1 MVESRW
7 LRWIGPGVV
16 AIGAVGL
23 VASATAGAAVRP
35 WAPRACAGP
44 PGAIAA
50 AAGGARPADLGDL
63 ASVPWFRQDPVVD
76 GAGDAARPAR
86 RDRPRRGLGWS
97 GPWTCPPN
105 RSPPGR
111 SAVIVLVGSDD
122 GTASRLVAVD
132 VAGGCSWPIAEE
144 RDVIRRATVD
154 PTGTSIIEMRVDRV
168 SRADR
173 RDLAPADRRPGR
185 SSPDPRSHRRP
196 TVGSAAPGRP
206 SSRGRSRATGSPSS
220 RAGRS
225 PAGRASCLWTGRPSL
240 RPRRCSTRRTS
251 GSSSAWTATT
261 S

>member
-50 AAGGARPADLGDL
+50 AARRRASGGSPGPRERAV
-63 ASVPWFRQDPVVD
+63 VPPGSGGRRRRRS
-76 GAGDAARPAR
+76 ARPAR
-86 RDRPRRGLGWS
+86 RDRPRRGPA
-97 GPWTCPPN
+97 GPVHGPARRD

-111 SAVIVLVGSDD
+111 SAGS
-122 GTASRLVAVD
+122 
-132 VAGGCSWPIAEE
+132 SWS
-144 RDVIRRATVD
+144 D
-154 PTGTSIIEMRVDRV
+154 PMTGRHPGSWRWTS
-168 SRADR
+168 
-173 RDLAPADRRPGR
+173 PAAAPGR
-185 SSPDPRSHRRP
+185 SRRSATSSGGRPSTRPGHRSSRCAWIGSAVRTTGSGSGRSTAEPELAGSSIPSPP

-206 SSRGRSRATGSPSS
+206 SSRGRWRATGSPSS

-225 PAGRASCLWTGRPSL
+225 PAGRGSCRWTARPSERL
-240 RPRRCSTRRTS
+240 RRCSTRRTS
-251 GSSSAWTATT
+251 VSSSAWTATT

>member
-50 AAGGARPADLGDL
+50 AAGDARPADLGDL

-76 GAGDAARPAR
+76 GGGDLRGQRVAIGLDGDRLVRSMDLPAELFAAGPF
-86 RDRPRRGLGWS
+86 
-97 GPWTCPPN
+97 
-105 RSPPGR
+105 GR
-111 SAVIVLVGSDD
+111 IVLVGSDD

-168 SRADR
+168 SRADHGIW
-173 RDLAPADRRPGR
+173 LRPIDGRAR
-185 SSPDPRSHRRP
+185 SSPDPRSHRR
-196 TVGSAAPGRP
+196 R
-206 SSRGRSRATGSPSS
+206 R
-220 RAGRS
+220 
-225 PAGRASCLWTGRPSL
+225 SL
-240 RPRRCSTRRTS
+240 RPHLVDRVHVVAGGRPARHPVVRGGRLPDADRASGRRRPSGAMRRCSTRRTS
-251 GSSSAWTATT
+251 VSWSAWTATT